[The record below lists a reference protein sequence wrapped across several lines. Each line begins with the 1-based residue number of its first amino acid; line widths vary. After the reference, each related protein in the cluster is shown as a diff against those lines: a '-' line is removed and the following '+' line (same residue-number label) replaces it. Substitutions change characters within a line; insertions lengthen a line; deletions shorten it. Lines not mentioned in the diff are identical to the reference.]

1 MAPRPFPCQ
10 RGSVERRG
18 AMHLDVELLR
28 TADGRLEGTVATDWG
43 WERSFSGTLD
53 LLRILEEL
61 EPLPDDPPTPR
72 RPG

>member
-1 MAPRPFPCQ
+1 
-10 RGSVERRG
+10 
-18 AMHLDVELLR
+18 MHLTVELLR
-28 TADGRLEGTVATDWG
+28 TADGRLEGTVATDGG

-61 EPLPDDPPTPR
+61 EPLPDDQPTPR